1 MKDKGKTE
9 EQLIKK
15 LIKLRK
21 IINMREPLNKRKQM
35 VIKRKKEGFT
45 LIEVLVT
52 IAILSVVL
60 IALLSCFMHGFNIIF
75 RMRQVNIATQSI
87 QEELELVRNMPF
99 DDILSLDSSFTNESL
114 SLLENSTGILNLENS
129 AGDDIKKL
137 TVSALWSCRGRQ
149 MRKDIVT
156 YVTRKGINRK

>member
-1 MKDKGKTE
+1 
-9 EQLIKK
+9 
-15 LIKLRK
+15 
-21 IINMREPLNKRKQM
+21 MREPLNKRKKM
-35 VIKRKKEGFT
+35 AIKRKKDGFT

-60 IALLSCFMHGFNIIF
+60 ISLLSCFIYGFNIIF
-75 RMRQVNIATQSI
+75 RMRQMNIAAQSI
-87 QEELELVRNMPF
+87 QEESERIRNMPF

-114 SLLENSTGILNLENS
+114 SLLENSTGIIDLENS

-137 TVSALWSCRGRQ
+137 TVSVLWSCRGRQ
-149 MRKDIVT
+149 MRKDMVT

>member
-1 MKDKGKTE
+1 
-9 EQLIKK
+9 
-15 LIKLRK
+15 
-21 IINMREPLNKRKQM
+21 MREPLNKRKKM
-35 VIKRKKEGFT
+35 AIKRKNREDGFT

-60 IALLSCFMHGFNIIF
+60 ISLLSCFIYGFNIIF
-75 RMRQVNIATQSI
+75 RMRQINIATQSI
-87 QEELELVRNMPF
+87 QEESERIRNMPF

-114 SLLENSTGILNLENS
+114 SFLENSTGIIDLENS

-137 TVSALWSCRGRQ
+137 TVSVLWSCRGRQ
-149 MRKDIVT
+149 MRKDMVT

>member
-1 MKDKGKTE
+1 MA
-9 EQLIKK
+9 
-15 LIKLRK
+15 
-21 IINMREPLNKRKQM
+21 
-35 VIKRKKEGFT
+35 IKRKKDGFT

-75 RMRQVNIATQSI
+75 RMRQINIATQSI

-114 SLLENSTGILNLENS
+114 SLLENSTGIIDLENS

-156 YVTRKGINRK
+156 YVTREGINRK